1 MTQTFLG
8 SKSLS
13 VLNMG
18 LASFAESLAQQGAQ
32 VAQLDWKPAAD
43 AKPEL
48 LQILARVHRA
58 GAEVSDLQQKIEAA
72 NKEAIE
78 RLSSAQA
85 IWVDVQPARSIVK
98 GFHDNLI
105 LHAGPPIAWENMC
118 GPMQGAVAG
127 ALIYE
132 GKAQDFDE
140 ACALAASGKIEF
152 APCHHYQMVGPMAG
166 VVSPSMWVSVLHN
179 PTHGND
185 AYCTLNEGLGK
196 VLRFGAYDAEV
207 MTRLKWMQNTLAPAL
222 SKAVKHAGGINIKA
236 IIAQALQ
243 MGDELHNR
251 NNAGTSLLL
260 RELHT
265 HLCQCGLDLA
275 TVEEVFAFINANNH
289 FFLNFSMPAAKLA
302 ADAIKGLEHST
313 IMCAMCRNGVEI
325 GIRLAGTGDRW
336 YTTQSGI
343 PKGLYFGGYSEADAN
358 RDLGDSTICET
369 AGFGGFAMATAP
381 AIVKFT
387 GGDAEMALRITHE
400 MYEICY
406 GRHRDYQMPV
416 LDFAGTPLG
425 VDIRKVVE
433 LSSTPYINTGIAHKK
448 AGIGQVGAGLLR
460 APMPCF
466 QKALMAIG
474 EWK

>member
-1 MTQTFLG
+1 MTNPLLG
-8 SKSLS
+8 NDKLS
-13 VLNMG
+13 VINMG
-18 LASFAESLAQQGAQ
+18 LPSFAESLAEQGAA
-32 VAQLDWKPAAD
+32 VTQLQWKPAAD

-48 LQILARVHRA
+48 LSVLARINRA
-58 GAEVSDLQQKIEAA
+58 GKELSALQEKIEAA
-72 NKEAIE
+72 NKQAVE
-78 RLSSAQA
+78 RLNEAQA
-85 IWVDVQPARSIVK
+85 IWTDVQPARDVVK

-105 LHAGPPIAWENMC
+105 LHAGPPIAWEKMC
-118 GPMQGAVAG
+118 GPMQGAIAG

-132 GKAQDFDE
+132 GKAKTFEE
-140 ACALAASGKIEF
+140 ACVLAESGKIEF

-166 VVSPSMWVSVLHN
+166 VVSPSMWVSVVHN
-179 PTHGND
+179 PTHGNY

-196 VLRFGAYDAEV
+196 VLRFGAYDEEV
-207 MTRLKWMQNTLAPAL
+207 MTRLKWMEKVLAPAL

-236 IIAQALQ
+236 LIAQALQ

-265 HLCQCGLDLA
+265 HLCKCGLSLEV
-275 TVEEVFAFINANNH
+275 VEEVYAFINANNH
-289 FFLNFSMPAAKLA
+289 FFLNFSMPAGKVA
-302 ADAIKGLEHST
+302 ADAIKGIEYST

-325 GIRLAGTGDRW
+325 GIRVAGTGDRW

-387 GGDAEMALRITHE
+387 GGDAEMALRITNE
-400 MYEICY
+400 MYDICY
-406 GRHRDYQMPV
+406 ARHRDYQMPI

-466 QKALMAIG
+466 QEALLAMG
-474 EWK
+474 EWT